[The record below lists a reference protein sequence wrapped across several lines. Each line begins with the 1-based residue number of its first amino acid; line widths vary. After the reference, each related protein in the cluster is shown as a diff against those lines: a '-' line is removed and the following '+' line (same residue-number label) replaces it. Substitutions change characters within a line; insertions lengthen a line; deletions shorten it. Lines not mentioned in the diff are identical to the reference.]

1 MRIDFAICRCVRTE
15 YGKRIRKLYESH
27 QISEKRGN
35 MTQLEARTDGI
46 SNTLTTVQKDNLVLE
61 IRTVDRE
68 YVGIRQATQKGY
80 IECEIGGVA
89 DFSYP
94 TSKLRRGRVQGGGH
108 VCPTLTSQS
117 MGICRIEKIV
127 RGGAGRYAA

>member
-46 SNTLTTVQKDNLVLE
+46 SNCSKRQSGFRDKD
-61 IRTVDRE
+61 
-68 YVGIRQATQKGY
+68 
-80 IECEIGGVA
+80 GG
-89 DFSYP
+89 
-94 TSKLRRGRVQGGGH
+94 
-108 VCPTLTSQS
+108 
-117 MGICRIEKIV
+117 
-127 RGGAGRYAA
+127 

>member
-61 IRTVDRE
+61 MILSILVYTFFSRMFDLMLPP
-68 YVGIRQATQKGY
+68 
-80 IECEIGGVA
+80 VA
-89 DFSYP
+89 KHS
-94 TSKLRRGRVQGGGH
+94 
-108 VCPTLTSQS
+108 
-117 MGICRIEKIV
+117 IV
-127 RGGAGRYAA
+127 VA

>member
-61 IRTVDRE
+61 IRTVDDGQR
-68 YVGIRQATQKGY
+68 VCRHQAGNGKR
-80 IECEIGGVA
+80 
-89 DFSYP
+89 
-94 TSKLRRGRVQGGGH
+94 LHR
-108 VCPTLTSQS
+108 
-117 MGICRIEKIV
+117 M
-127 RGGAGRYAA
+127 

>member
-35 MTQLEARTDGI
+35 MTQLEAITDGI

-61 IRTVDRE
+61 IRTVDD
-68 YVGIRQATQKGY
+68 G
-80 IECEIGGVA
+80 
-89 DFSYP
+89 
-94 TSKLRRGRVQGGGH
+94 
-108 VCPTLTSQS
+108 
-117 MGICRIEKIV
+117 
-127 RGGAGRYAA
+127 

>member
-46 SNTLTTVQKDNLVLE
+46 SNTLTTVQKDNPHTRQVNYGEEECKAAVMYALHLHPKAWGFAVL
-61 IRTVDRE
+61 R
-68 YVGIRQATQKGY
+68 
-80 IECEIGGVA
+80 
-89 DFSYP
+89 
-94 TSKLRRGRVQGGGH
+94 KLFG
-108 VCPTLTSQS
+108 
-117 MGICRIEKIV
+117 
-127 RGGAGRYAA
+127 GGAGRYAA